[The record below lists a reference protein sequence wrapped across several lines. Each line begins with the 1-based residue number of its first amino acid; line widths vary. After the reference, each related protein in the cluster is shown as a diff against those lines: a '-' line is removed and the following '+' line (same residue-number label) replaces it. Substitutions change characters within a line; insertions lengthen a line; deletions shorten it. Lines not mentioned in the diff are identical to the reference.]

1 MEVDMKTLMKKYIQI
16 LKIELDDL
24 EADIELLIDEYIQ
37 KNENHQITKYVLL
50 ENLAV
55 LKNEM
60 SGIEQLKKILDEIN
74 PDEYADIHELMNN
87 IDNKFKVYI
96 ERGGLV
102 KAVYLMVER
111 KLHKV
116 LKYLET

>member
-1 MEVDMKTLMKKYIQI
+1 MQLQKKKYIQI

-24 EADIELLIDEYIQ
+24 EADIELLMNECIQ
-37 KNENHQITKYVLL
+37 KGEKQQITKYVLL

-60 SGIEQLKKILDEIN
+60 SGIEHFKKILDEMN
-74 PDEYADIHELMNN
+74 TDEYPDINN
-87 IDNKFKVYI
+87 LVNEIDKKFKAYI

-116 LKYLET
+116 LKYVKTE

>member
-1 MEVDMKTLMKKYIQI
+1 MHQLINKYIQI

-24 EADIELLIDEYIQ
+24 EADIELLIDEHIQ
-37 KNENHQITKYVLL
+37 REEKHQITKYVLL

-60 SGIEQLKKILDEIN
+60 SGIEQFKKMLTDTNLD
-74 PDEYADIHELMNN
+74 DYKDIHEFVNE
-87 IDNKFKVYI
+87 IGKKFKAYI
-96 ERGGLV
+96 ARGGLV
-102 KAVYLMVER
+102 EAVYSMVER

-116 LKYLET
+116 LKYVQTQ